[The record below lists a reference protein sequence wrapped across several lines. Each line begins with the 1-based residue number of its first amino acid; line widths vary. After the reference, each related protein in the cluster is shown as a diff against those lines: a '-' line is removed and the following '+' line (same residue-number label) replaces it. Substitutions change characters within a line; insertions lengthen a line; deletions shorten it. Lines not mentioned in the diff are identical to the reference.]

1 VGKAI
6 CKPKFFNFGAP
17 QMRRIILPLTA
28 VALCASA
35 AYAVLPR
42 AHESYMLLDAQ
53 DDPAVLA
60 DIAVAKALSAPL
72 ARTEIEN
79 A

>member
-1 VGKAI
+1 
-6 CKPKFFNFGAP
+6 
-17 QMRRIILPLTA
+17 MPLTA

-35 AYAVLPR
+35 AYAVLTR
-42 AHESYMLLDAQ
+42 ADESYMLLDAQ

-79 A
+79 ALRAGDPELAASFLELGTHQD

>member
-1 VGKAI
+1 
-6 CKPKFFNFGAP
+6 
-17 QMRRIILPLTA
+17 
-28 VALCASA
+28 
-35 AYAVLPR
+35 
-42 AHESYMLLDAQ
+42 MLLDAQ

-79 A
+79 ALRAGDPELAASFLELGTHQD